1 MKSQG
6 IAKFPNFF
14 WDHKCDT
21 AIQSTVAKT
30 FHHDVNPMVAIE
42 QNKINE
48 LYLLG
53 MIHFSATFH
62 GNPYNSLNVSVWT
75 TVVDRLKDQH
85 CHP

>member
-1 MKSQG
+1 MAQDEKSRDSQ
-6 IAKFPNFF
+6 ISR

-48 LYLLG
+48 LYR
-53 MIHFSATFH
+53 
-62 GNPYNSLNVSVWT
+62 P
-75 TVVDRLKDQH
+75 
-85 CHP
+85 